1 MTKLTYTLAIING
14 TVCYECQPSTPHAFY
29 SGAAGSL
36 RSAPSSNS
44 PAKTPS
50 KHNKYPISIYPISQ
64 KGTFKMTQN
73 LTLVTQKPFG
83 SLTCN
88 VYQDENN
95 KNEFYMTRR
104 QIGEALGYVKADDA
118 IWQIHE
124 RNKDRLDSFSETSVL
139 GVAEGNRTVRREICV
154 YTLRGVMEICR
165 FSRQPNADK
174 FMDFVWDVME
184 SLYHGRS
191 VLATPDQTSAVAMQ
205 TIQALVDSTL
215 KTQAETTRCMVTMTS
230 TLAALAN
237 HFTGAVPA
245 QQPAPQPVTVT
256 PKDYAVHDDPA
267 PSSKNESTPVP
278 APQKS
283 SVPVTVTPKSASAPV
298 TWRDEVYQTMDK
310 IIRNAPELYPSRRDI
325 LNQIYA
331 KMKRDYGFVQ
341 EQERINY
348 RKAHACT
355 SYLSTIQIIGAS
367 TTYREIFDSILN
379 DIYNDAIIKHV
390 RKNDSNPN
398 SQLPLGVQRELGLIK
413 DEPCIIKSPTT
424 DLDSQPVP
432 APLPDEPKNYKP
444 IPSQSLL
451 DERAAAINA
460 AIAKA
465 AAIYHDTS
473 CNFSVTYRNVYKN
486 MNTDWDEVHTQFR
499 ARYHRGAQQLK
510 TLVMY
515 SGVLFDRFN
524 AAVNTYIN
532 AASKPEVESASKKE
546 A

>member
-1 MTKLTYTLAIING
+1 
-14 TVCYECQPSTPHAFY
+14 
-29 SGAAGSL
+29 
-36 RSAPSSNS
+36 
-44 PAKTPS
+44 
-50 KHNKYPISIYPISQ
+50 
-64 KGTFKMTQN
+64 
-73 LTLVTQKPFG
+73 
-83 SLTCN
+83 
-88 VYQDENN
+88 
-95 KNEFYMTRR
+95 MTRR

-118 IWQIHE
+118 IQQIHD
-124 RNKDRLDSFSETSVL
+124 RNKDRLDPLSTTLIL
-139 GVAEGNRTVRREICV
+139 GGVEGNRWVNRNTRV

-230 TLAALAN
+230 TLAVLAN
-237 HFTGAVPA
+237 HFAGAAQPA
-245 QQPAPQPVTVT
+245 AAIAPQPVTVT
-256 PKDYAVHDDPA
+256 PKDYAVHDEPA
-267 PSSKNESTPVP
+267 PSPKNESTPAP

-283 SVPVTVTPKSASAPV
+283 NVSVAVTSKPVSAPV

-310 IIRNAPELYPSRRDI
+310 IIRNAPELYSSRRDI
-325 LNQIYA
+325 LSQIYT

-348 RKAHACT
+348 RKSHPDA
-355 SYLSTIQIIGAS
+355 SYLSTIQIIESS

-379 DIYNDAIIKHV
+379 DLYNDAIIKHV

-413 DEPCIIKSPTT
+413 TEPCIIKSPATSV
-424 DLDSQPVP
+424 LDEQPVP
-432 APLPDEPKNYKP
+432 APLPDESAKQPHP
-444 IPSQSLL
+444 APSQSLL

-465 AAIYHDTS
+465 AAIYYDTS
-473 CNFSVTYRNVYKN
+473 CNFSVTYRNVYKI
-486 MNTDWDEVHTQFR
+486 MNTDWNEAHIQFR
-499 ARYHRGAQQLK
+499 NRYNRTAQQLK

>member
-1 MTKLTYTLAIING
+1 
-14 TVCYECQPSTPHAFY
+14 
-29 SGAAGSL
+29 
-36 RSAPSSNS
+36 
-44 PAKTPS
+44 
-50 KHNKYPISIYPISQ
+50 
-64 KGTFKMTQN
+64 MTQN

-88 VYQDENN
+88 FYKDDAIE
-95 KNEFYMTRR
+95 NEFYMTRR

-118 IWQIHE
+118 IQQIHD
-124 RNKDRLDSFSETSVL
+124 RNKDRLDPLSTTLTL
-139 GVAEGNRTVRREICV
+139 GGVEGNRWVNRNTRV

-191 VLATPDQTSAVAMQ
+191 VLATPDQTSVVAMQ

-230 TLAALAN
+230 TLAVLAN
-237 HFTGAVPA
+237 HFAGAAQPA
-245 QQPAPQPVTVT
+245 AAIAPQPVTVT
-256 PKDYAVHDDPA
+256 PKDYAVHDEPA
-267 PSSKNESTPVP
+267 PSPKNESTSAP

-283 SVPVTVTPKSASAPV
+283 NVSVAVTSKPVSAPV

-310 IIRNAPELYPSRRDI
+310 IIRNAPELYSSRRDI
-325 LNQIYA
+325 LNQIYT

-348 RKAHACT
+348 RKSHPDA
-355 SYLSTIQIIGAS
+355 SYLSTIQIIESS

-379 DIYNDAIIKHV
+379 DLYNDAIIKHV

-398 SQLPLGVQRELGLIK
+398 SQLPIGVQRELGLIK
-413 DEPCIIKSPTT
+413 TEPCIIKSPATSV
-424 DLDSQPVP
+424 LDEQPVP
-432 APLPDEPKNYKP
+432 APLPDESAKQPKP
-444 IPSQSLL
+444 APSQSLL

-465 AAIYHDTS
+465 AAIYYDTS
-473 CNFSVTYRNVYKN
+473 CNFSVTYRNVYKI
-486 MNTDWDEVHTQFR
+486 MNTDWNEAHIQFR
-499 ARYHRGAQQLK
+499 NRYNRTAQQLK

>member
-1 MTKLTYTLAIING
+1 
-14 TVCYECQPSTPHAFY
+14 
-29 SGAAGSL
+29 
-36 RSAPSSNS
+36 
-44 PAKTPS
+44 
-50 KHNKYPISIYPISQ
+50 
-64 KGTFKMTQN
+64 MTQN
-73 LTLVTQKPFG
+73 LTLVTQKNFG
-83 SLTCN
+83 TLPCN
-88 VYQDENN
+88 FYKGDE
-95 KNEFYMTRR
+95 NEFYMTRR
-104 QIGEALGYVKADDA
+104 QIGEALEYPNGDE
-118 IWQIHE
+118 QIKVIHS
-124 RNKDRLDSFSETSVL
+124 RHRDRFDSVSRRYQIDTPSGVQETY
-139 GVAEGNRTVRREICV
+139 V

-184 SLYHGRS
+184 SLYYGRS

-237 HFTGAVPA
+237 HFAGAAQPA
-245 QQPAPQPVTVT
+245 AAIAPQPVTVT
-256 PKDYAVHDDPA
+256 PKDYAVHDEPA
-267 PSSKNESTPVP
+267 PSPKNESTPAP

-283 SVPVTVTPKSASAPV
+283 KAFVAVTSKPVSAPV

-310 IIRNAPELYPSRRDI
+310 IIRNAPELYSSRRDI
-325 LNQIYA
+325 LNQIYT

-355 SYLSTIQIIGAS
+355 SYLSTIQIVESS

-379 DIYNDAIIKHV
+379 DLYNDAIIKHV

-413 DEPCIIKSPTT
+413 DEPCIIKSPAA

-451 DERAAAINA
+451 DERAAAINQ
-460 AIAKA
+460 AIAQA

-486 MNTDWDEVHTQFR
+486 MNTDWDEAHAQFR

-515 SGVLFDRFN
+515 SNVLFGRFN
-524 AAVNTYIN
+524 TAVNTYIN
-532 AASKPEVESASKKE
+532 AASKPEVESAPVKE

>member
-1 MTKLTYTLAIING
+1 
-14 TVCYECQPSTPHAFY
+14 
-29 SGAAGSL
+29 
-36 RSAPSSNS
+36 
-44 PAKTPS
+44 
-50 KHNKYPISIYPISQ
+50 
-64 KGTFKMTQN
+64 MTQN
-73 LTLVTQKPFG
+73 LTLVTQKNFG
-83 SLTCN
+83 TLPCN
-88 VYQDENN
+88 FYQDDTN

-118 IWQIHE
+118 IQQIHD
-124 RNKDRLDSFSETSVL
+124 RNKDRLDPLSTTLTL
-139 GVAEGNRTVRREICV
+139 GVVEGNRWVNRNTRV

-184 SLYHGRS
+184 SLYYGRS

-256 PKDYAVHDDPA
+256 PKDYTVHDAPA
-267 PSSKNESTPVP
+267 PSPKNESTPASV
-278 APQKS
+278 PQK
-283 SVPVTVTPKSASAPV
+283 PKSFVAVAPKPASAPV
-298 TWRDEVYQTMDK
+298 TWRDEVYQTMDN

-413 DEPCIIKSPTT
+413 DEPCIIKSPAA

-460 AIAKA
+460 AIVKA

-486 MNTDWDEVHTQFR
+486 MNTDWDEAHAQFR

-515 SGVLFDRFN
+515 SNVLFGRFTT
-524 AAVNTYIN
+524 AVNAYIN
-532 AASKPEVESASKKE
+532 AASKPDLESAPAKE

>member
-1 MTKLTYTLAIING
+1 MI
-14 TVCYECQPSTPHAFY
+14 
-29 SGAAGSL
+29 
-36 RSAPSSNS
+36 
-44 PAKTPS
+44 
-50 KHNKYPISIYPISQ
+50 
-64 KGTFKMTQN
+64 QN
-73 LTLVTQKPFG
+73 LTLITQKPFG

-88 VYQDENN
+88 VYQDDSN
-95 KNEFYMTRR
+95 KNEFYMTRE
-104 QIGEALGYVKADDA
+104 QVGAALNYENPRIA
-118 IWQIHE
+118 IQQIHN
-124 RNKDRLDSFSETSVL
+124 RNKDRLDPLS
-139 GVAEGNRTVRREICV
+139 TVCKMNTVDGKSRDVFI

-184 SLYHGRS
+184 SLYYGRS

-237 HFTGAVPA
+237 HFAGAVPA

-256 PKDYAVHDDPA
+256 PKDYAVHDEPA
-267 PSSKNESTPVP
+267 PSPKNESTPAP
-278 APQKS
+278 APQKLNV
-283 SVPVTVTPKSASAPV
+283 SVAVTSKPVSTPV

-310 IIRNAPELYPSRRDI
+310 IIRNAPELYSSRRDI
-325 LNQIYA
+325 LNQIYT

-348 RKAHACT
+348 RKSHPYT
-355 SYLSTIQIIGAS
+355 YISTIQIIESS

>member
-1 MTKLTYTLAIING
+1 
-14 TVCYECQPSTPHAFY
+14 
-29 SGAAGSL
+29 
-36 RSAPSSNS
+36 
-44 PAKTPS
+44 
-50 KHNKYPISIYPISQ
+50 
-64 KGTFKMTQN
+64 MTQN
-73 LTLVTQKPFG
+73 ITLVTQKPFG

-88 VYQDENN
+88 FYKDDAIE
-95 KNEFYMTRR
+95 NEFYMTRR

-118 IWQIHE
+118 IQQIHN
-124 RNKDRLDSFSETSVL
+124 RNKDRLDSLSTTLTL
-139 GVAEGNRTVRREICV
+139 GGVEGNRWVNRNTRV

-205 TIQALVDSTL
+205 TIQTLVDSTL

-245 QQPAPQPVTVT
+245 QQPAPQPVTVA
-256 PKDYAVHDDPA
+256 PKDYAVHDEPA
-267 PSSKNESTPVP
+267 PSPKSKSTPAP

-283 SVPVTVTPKSASAPV
+283 NVSVAVTSKPVPSPV

-310 IIRNAPELYPSRRDI
+310 IIRNAPELYSSRRDI
-325 LNQIYA
+325 LNQIYD
-331 KMKRDYGFVQ
+331 KMKRDYGFVH

-348 RKAHACT
+348 RKSHAYT
-355 SYLSTIQIIGAS
+355 YISTIQIIESS

-379 DIYNDAIIKHV
+379 DLYNDAIIKHV

-398 SQLPLGVQRELGLIK
+398 SQLPIGVQRELGLIK
-413 DEPCIIKSPTT
+413 TEPCIIKSPATPV
-424 DLDSQPVP
+424 LDEQPVP
-432 APLPDEPKNYKP
+432 APLPDESAKQPKP
-444 IPSQSLL
+444 APSQYIL
-451 DERAAAINA
+451 DERAASINA

-465 AAIYHDTS
+465 AAVYHDTS
-473 CNFSVTYRNVYKN
+473 YNFSVTYRNVYKN
-486 MNTDWDEVHTQFR
+486 MNTDWNEAHIQFR
-499 ARYHRGAQQLK
+499 NRYHRTAQQLK

-532 AASKPEVESASKKE
+532 AASKKE

>member
-1 MTKLTYTLAIING
+1 
-14 TVCYECQPSTPHAFY
+14 
-29 SGAAGSL
+29 
-36 RSAPSSNS
+36 
-44 PAKTPS
+44 
-50 KHNKYPISIYPISQ
+50 
-64 KGTFKMTQN
+64 MTQN

-88 VYQDENN
+88 FYKDDAIE
-95 KNEFYMTRR
+95 NEFYMTRR

-118 IWQIHE
+118 IQQIHD
-124 RNKDRLDSFSETSVL
+124 RNKDRLDPLSTTLTL
-139 GVAEGNRTVRREICV
+139 GGVEGNRWVNRNTRV

-237 HFTGAVPA
+237 HFAGAVPA

-256 PKDYAVHDDPA
+256 PKDYAVHDEPA
-267 PSSKNESTPVP
+267 PSPKNESTPVP

-283 SVPVTVTPKSASAPV
+283 NVSVAVTSKPVSAPV

-310 IIRNAPELYPSRRDI
+310 IIRNAPELYSSRRDI
-325 LNQIYA
+325 LNQIYT
-331 KMKRDYGFVQ
+331 KMKRDCGFVQ
-341 EQERINY
+341 EQEHINY
-348 RKAHACT
+348 RKSHPYT
-355 SYLSTIQIIGAS
+355 YISTIQIIESS

-379 DIYNDAIIKHV
+379 DLYNDAIIKRV

-413 DEPCIIKSPTT
+413 DEPCIIKSPATSV
-424 DLDSQPVP
+424 LDEQPVP
-432 APLPDEPKNYKP
+432 APLPDESAKQPKP
-444 IPSQSLL
+444 APSQSLL

-465 AAIYHDTS
+465 ATIYYDTS
-473 CNFSVTYRNVYKN
+473 CNFSVTYRNVYKI
-486 MNTDWDEVHTQFR
+486 MNTDWNEAYIQFR
-499 ARYHRGAQQLK
+499 NRYNRTAQQLK

>member
-1 MTKLTYTLAIING
+1 
-14 TVCYECQPSTPHAFY
+14 
-29 SGAAGSL
+29 
-36 RSAPSSNS
+36 
-44 PAKTPS
+44 
-50 KHNKYPISIYPISQ
+50 
-64 KGTFKMTQN
+64 MTQN

-88 VYQDENN
+88 FYKDDAIE
-95 KNEFYMTRR
+95 NEFYMTRR
-104 QIGEALGYVKADDA
+104 QIGEALSYVKADDA
-118 IWQIHE
+118 IQQIHD
-124 RNKDRLDSFSETSVL
+124 RNKDRLDPLSTTLTL
-139 GVAEGNRTVRREICV
+139 GGVEGNRWVNRNTRV

-191 VLATPDQTSAVAMQ
+191 VLTTPDQTSAVAMQ
-205 TIQALVDSTL
+205 TIQVLVDSTL

-237 HFTGAVPA
+237 HFAGAAPA
-245 QQPAPQPVTVT
+245 QQPTPQPVTVT
-256 PKDYAVHDDPA
+256 SKDYAVHDDPA

-348 RKAHACT
+348 RKAHPYT
-355 SYLSTIQIIGAS
+355 YISTIQIIESS

-379 DIYNDAIIKHV
+379 DLYNDAIIKHV

-413 DEPCIIKSPTT
+413 TEPCIIKSPATPV
-424 DLDSQPVP
+424 LDEQPVP
-432 APLPDEPKNYKP
+432 APLPDESAKQPQP
-444 IPSQSLL
+444 APSQSLL

-465 AAIYHDTS
+465 AAIYYDTS
-473 CNFSVTYRNVYKN
+473 CNFSVTYRNVYKI
-486 MNTDWDEVHTQFR
+486 MNTDWNEAHIQFR
-499 ARYHRGAQQLK
+499 NRYNRTAQQLK

>member
-1 MTKLTYTLAIING
+1 
-14 TVCYECQPSTPHAFY
+14 
-29 SGAAGSL
+29 
-36 RSAPSSNS
+36 
-44 PAKTPS
+44 
-50 KHNKYPISIYPISQ
+50 
-64 KGTFKMTQN
+64 MTQN

-88 VYQDENN
+88 FYKDDAIE
-95 KNEFYMTRR
+95 NEFYMTRR

-118 IWQIHE
+118 IQQIHD
-124 RNKDRLDSFSETSVL
+124 RNKDRLDPLSTTLTL
-139 GVAEGNRTVRREICV
+139 GGVEGNRWVNRNTRV

-237 HFTGAVPA
+237 HFAGAAQPA
-245 QQPAPQPVTVT
+245 AAIAPQPVTVT
-256 PKDYAVHDDPA
+256 PKDYAVHDEPV
-267 PSSKNESTPVP
+267 PSPKNESTPAP

-283 SVPVTVTPKSASAPV
+283 NVSVAVTSKPVSAPV

-310 IIRNAPELYPSRRDI
+310 IIRNAPELYSSRRDI
-325 LNQIYA
+325 LSQIYA

-348 RKAHACT
+348 RKSHPDA
-355 SYLSTIQIIGAS
+355 SYLSTIQIIESS
-367 TTYREIFDSILN
+367 TTYCEIFDSILN
-379 DIYNDAIIKHV
+379 DLYNDAIIKHV

-413 DEPCIIKSPTT
+413 TEPCIIKSPAT
-424 DLDSQPVP
+424 SV
-432 APLPDEPKNYKP
+432 
-444 IPSQSLL
+444 L

-465 AAIYHDTS
+465 AAIYYDTS
-473 CNFSVTYRNVYKN
+473 CNFSVTYRNVYKI
-486 MNTDWDEVHTQFR
+486 MNTDWNEAHIQFR
-499 ARYHRGAQQLK
+499 NRYNRTAQQLK

>member
-1 MTKLTYTLAIING
+1 
-14 TVCYECQPSTPHAFY
+14 
-29 SGAAGSL
+29 
-36 RSAPSSNS
+36 
-44 PAKTPS
+44 
-50 KHNKYPISIYPISQ
+50 
-64 KGTFKMTQN
+64 MTQN

-88 VYQDENN
+88 VYQDDSN
-95 KNEFYMTRR
+95 KNEFYMTRE
-104 QIGEALGYVKADDA
+104 QVGAALNYENPRIA
-118 IWQIHE
+118 IQQIHN
-124 RNKDRLDSFSETSVL
+124 RNKDRLDPLS
-139 GVAEGNRTVRREICV
+139 TVCKMNTVDGKSRDVFI

-230 TLAALAN
+230 TLAVLAN
-237 HFTGAVPA
+237 HFAGAVPA
-245 QQPAPQPVTVT
+245 PQPAPQPVTVA
-256 PKDYAVHDDPA
+256 PKDCAVHDEPA
-267 PSSKNESTPVP
+267 PSPKNKSTPAP

-283 SVPVTVTPKSASAPV
+283 NVSVAVASKPVSAPV

-310 IIRNAPELYPSRRDI
+310 IIRNAPELYSSRRDI
-325 LNQIYA
+325 LSQIYA

-348 RKAHACT
+348 RKSHPYT
-355 SYLSTIQIIGAS
+355 YVSTIQIIESS

-379 DIYNDAIIKHV
+379 DLYNDAIIKHV

-413 DEPCIIKSPTT
+413 NEPCIIKSPAA

-444 IPSQSLL
+444 IPSQFLL
-451 DERAAAINA
+451 DERAAAINQ
-460 AIAKA
+460 AIAQA
-465 AAIYHDTS
+465 AALYHDTS

-486 MNTDWDEVHTQFR
+486 MNTDWDEAHAQFR

>member
-1 MTKLTYTLAIING
+1 
-14 TVCYECQPSTPHAFY
+14 
-29 SGAAGSL
+29 
-36 RSAPSSNS
+36 
-44 PAKTPS
+44 
-50 KHNKYPISIYPISQ
+50 
-64 KGTFKMTQN
+64 MTQN

-88 VYQDENN
+88 VYQDDAN
-95 KNEFYMTRR
+95 KNEFYMTRE
-104 QIGEALGYVKADDA
+104 QIGTALNYEHPRIA
-118 IWQIHE
+118 IQQIHD
-124 RNKDRLDSFSETSVL
+124 RNRDRLDPLS
-139 GVAEGNRTVRREICV
+139 GVCKMNTPGGSQDVFI

-165 FSRQPNADK
+165 FSRQPNADQ

-184 SLYHGRS
+184 SLYYGRS

-237 HFTGAVPA
+237 HFTGAAQPA
-245 QQPAPQPVTVT
+245 AAIAPQPVTVT
-256 PKDYAVHDDPA
+256 PKDYTVHDAPA
-267 PSSKNESTPVP
+267 PSLKNESTPAP
-278 APQKS
+278 APQKP
-283 SVPVTVTPKSASAPV
+283 SVPVAVTSKSASAPV

-390 RKNDSNPN
+390 RKNESNPN

-413 DEPCIIKSPTT
+413 NEPCIIKSPAT

-473 CNFSVTYRNVYKN
+473 YNFSVTYRNVYKN
-486 MNTDWDEVHTQFR
+486 MNTDWDEAHTQFR

-524 AAVNTYIN
+524 TAVTAYIN
-532 AASKPEVESASKKE
+532 AASKPDLESAPVKE

>member
-1 MTKLTYTLAIING
+1 
-14 TVCYECQPSTPHAFY
+14 
-29 SGAAGSL
+29 
-36 RSAPSSNS
+36 
-44 PAKTPS
+44 
-50 KHNKYPISIYPISQ
+50 
-64 KGTFKMTQN
+64 MTQN

-88 VYQDENN
+88 FYKDDAIE
-95 KNEFYMTRR
+95 NEFYMTRR

-118 IWQIHE
+118 IQQIHD
-124 RNKDRLDSFSETSVL
+124 RYKDRLDPLSTTLTL
-139 GVAEGNRTVRREICV
+139 GGVEGNRWVNRNTRV
-154 YTLRGVMEICR
+154 YTLRGVIEICR

-245 QQPAPQPVTVT
+245 QQPAPQPVTVA
-256 PKDYAVHDDPA
+256 PKDYAVHDEPA
-267 PSSKNESTPVP
+267 PSPKSKSTPAP

-283 SVPVTVTPKSASAPV
+283 NVSVAVTSKPVSTPV

-310 IIRNAPELYPSRRDI
+310 IIRNAPELYSSRRDI
-325 LNQIYA
+325 LNQIYD
-331 KMKRDYGFVQ
+331 KMKRDYGFVH

-348 RKAHACT
+348 RKSHAYT
-355 SYLSTIQIIGAS
+355 YISTIQIIESS

-379 DIYNDAIIKHV
+379 DLYNDAIIKHV

-398 SQLPLGVQRELGLIK
+398 SQLPIGVQRELGLIK
-413 DEPCIIKSPTT
+413 TEPCIIKSPATPV
-424 DLDSQPVP
+424 LDEQPVP
-432 APLPDEPKNYKP
+432 APLPDESAKQPKP
-444 IPSQSLL
+444 APSQSIL
-451 DERAAAINA
+451 DERAASINS

-465 AAIYHDTS
+465 AAVYHDTS
-473 CNFSVTYRNVYKN
+473 YNFSVTYRNVYKN
-486 MNTDWDEVHTQFR
+486 MNTDWNEAHIQFR
-499 ARYHRGAQQLK
+499 NRYHRTAQQLK

-532 AASKPEVESASKKE
+532 AASKKE

>member
-1 MTKLTYTLAIING
+1 
-14 TVCYECQPSTPHAFY
+14 
-29 SGAAGSL
+29 
-36 RSAPSSNS
+36 
-44 PAKTPS
+44 
-50 KHNKYPISIYPISQ
+50 
-64 KGTFKMTQN
+64 MTQN

-88 VYQDENN
+88 FYKDDAIE
-95 KNEFYMTRR
+95 NEFYMTRR

-118 IWQIHE
+118 IQQIHD
-124 RNKDRLDSFSETSVL
+124 RNKDRLDPLSTTLTL
-139 GVAEGNRTVRREICV
+139 GGVEGNRWVNRNTRV

-237 HFTGAVPA
+237 HFAGVV
-245 QQPAPQPVTVT
+245 PAPQPVTVT
-256 PKDYAVHDDPA
+256 PKDYAVHDEPV
-267 PSSKNESTPVP
+267 PSPKNESTSAP

-283 SVPVTVTPKSASAPV
+283 NVSVAVTSKPVSAPV

-310 IIRNAPELYPSRRDI
+310 IIRNAPELYSSRRDI
-325 LNQIYA
+325 LNQIYT

-348 RKAHACT
+348 RKSHPYT
-355 SYLSTIQIIGAS
+355 YISTIQIIESS

-379 DIYNDAIIKHV
+379 DLYNDAIIKHV

-398 SQLPLGVQRELGLIK
+398 SQLPIGVQRELGLIK
-413 DEPCIIKSPTT
+413 NEPCIIKSPVASV
-424 DLDSQPVP
+424 LDEQPVP
-432 APLPDEPKNYKP
+432 APLPDESAKQPKP
-444 IPSQSLL
+444 APSQSLL

-465 AAIYHDTS
+465 AAIYYDTS
-473 CNFSVTYRNVYKN
+473 CNFSVTYRNVYKI
-486 MNTDWDEVHTQFR
+486 MNTDWNEAHIQFR
-499 ARYHRGAQQLK
+499 NRYNRTAQQLK
-510 TLVMY
+510 TLVVY

-532 AASKPEVESASKKE
+532 AASKPEVESAPVKE

>member
-1 MTKLTYTLAIING
+1 
-14 TVCYECQPSTPHAFY
+14 
-29 SGAAGSL
+29 
-36 RSAPSSNS
+36 
-44 PAKTPS
+44 
-50 KHNKYPISIYPISQ
+50 
-64 KGTFKMTQN
+64 MTQN
-73 LTLVTQKPFG
+73 ITLVTQKPFG

-88 VYQDENN
+88 FYKDDAIE
-95 KNEFYMTRR
+95 NEFYMTRR

-118 IWQIHE
+118 IQQIHN
-124 RNKDRLDSFSETSVL
+124 RNKDRLDPLSTTLTL
-139 GVAEGNRTVRREICV
+139 GGVEGNRWVNRNTRV

-191 VLATPDQTSAVAMQ
+191 VLATPDQTSSVAMQ
-205 TIQALVDSTL
+205 TIQTLDDSTL

-237 HFTGAVPA
+237 HFTGAVPT
-245 QQPAPQPVTVT
+245 QQPAPQPVTVA
-256 PKDYAVHDDPA
+256 PKDYAVHDEPA
-267 PSSKNESTPVP
+267 PSPKSKSTPAP

-283 SVPVTVTPKSASAPV
+283 NVSVAVASKPVPAPV

-310 IIRNAPELYPSRRDI
+310 IIRNAPELYSSRRDI
-325 LNQIYA
+325 LNQIYT
-331 KMKRDYGFVQ
+331 KMKRDYGFVH
-341 EQERINY
+341 EQERIDY
-348 RKAHACT
+348 RKSHPSAPN
-355 SYLSTIQIIGAS
+355 LSTIQIVESS
-367 TTYREIFDSILN
+367 TTYRESFDSILN
-379 DIYNDAIIKHV
+379 DLYNDAIIKHV

-398 SQLPLGVQRELGLIK
+398 SQLPIGVQRELGLIK
-413 DEPCIIKSPTT
+413 TESCIIKSPASSV
-424 DLDSQPVP
+424 LDEQPVP
-432 APLPDEPKNYKP
+432 APLPDESAKQPKP
-444 IPSQSLL
+444 TPSQSLL
-451 DERAAAINA
+451 DERAVAINA

-465 AAIYHDTS
+465 AAVYHDTS
-473 CNFSVTYRNVYKN
+473 YNFSVTYRNVYKT
-486 MNTDWDEVHTQFR
+486 MNTDWNEAHIQFR
-499 ARYHRGAQQLK
+499 NRYHRTAQQLK

>member
-1 MTKLTYTLAIING
+1 
-14 TVCYECQPSTPHAFY
+14 
-29 SGAAGSL
+29 
-36 RSAPSSNS
+36 
-44 PAKTPS
+44 
-50 KHNKYPISIYPISQ
+50 
-64 KGTFKMTQN
+64 MTQN

-184 SLYHGRS
+184 SLYYGRS

-215 KTQAETTRCMVTMTS
+215 KTQAETTRCMVTMTT

-267 PSSKNESTPVP
+267 PSSKNESTLVP

-310 IIRNAPELYPSRRDI
+310 IIRNAPELYSSRRDI
-325 LNQIYA
+325 LNQIYT

-348 RKAHACT
+348 RKSHVYT
-355 SYLSTIQIIGAS
+355 SYLSTIQIIESS

-379 DIYNDAIIKHV
+379 DLYNDAIIKHV

-413 DEPCIIKSPTT
+413 DEPCIIKSPATSV
-424 DLDSQPVP
+424 LDEQPVP
-432 APLPDEPKNYKP
+432 APLPDESAKQPKP
-444 IPSQSLL
+444 APSQSLL

-465 AAIYHDTS
+465 AAIYYDTS

-486 MNTDWDEVHTQFR
+486 MNTDWNEAHIQFR
-499 ARYHRGAQQLK
+499 NRYNRTAQQLK

-532 AASKPEVESASKKE
+532 AASKPEVESAPVKE

>member
-1 MTKLTYTLAIING
+1 
-14 TVCYECQPSTPHAFY
+14 
-29 SGAAGSL
+29 
-36 RSAPSSNS
+36 
-44 PAKTPS
+44 
-50 KHNKYPISIYPISQ
+50 
-64 KGTFKMTQN
+64 MTQN

-88 VYQDENN
+88 FYKDDAIE
-95 KNEFYMTRR
+95 NEFYMTRR

-118 IWQIHE
+118 IQQIHD
-124 RNKDRLDSFSETSVL
+124 RNKDRLDPLSTTLTL
-139 GVAEGNRTVRREICV
+139 GGVEGNRWVNRNTRV

-191 VLATPDQTSAVAMQ
+191 VLSTPDQTSAVAMQ

-237 HFTGAVPA
+237 HFSGAVPA
-245 QQPAPQPVTVT
+245 QQPAPQKSNVSV
-256 PKDYAVHDDPA
+256 AVA
-267 PSSKNESTPVP
+267 SKSVST
-278 APQKS
+278 
-283 SVPVTVTPKSASAPV
+283 PV

-310 IIRNAPELYPSRRDI
+310 IIRNAPELYSSRRDI
-325 LNQIYA
+325 LSQIYT

-348 RKAHACT
+348 RKSHPDV
-355 SYLSTIQIIGAS
+355 SYLSTIQIIESS

-379 DIYNDAIIKHV
+379 DLYNDAIIKHV

-398 SQLPLGVQRELGLIK
+398 SQLPIGVQRELGLIK
-413 DEPCIIKSPTT
+413 TEPCIIKSPATSV
-424 DLDSQPVP
+424 LDEQPVP
-432 APLPDEPKNYKP
+432 APLPDESAKQPKP
-444 IPSQSLL
+444 APSQSLL

-465 AAIYHDTS
+465 AAIYYDTS
-473 CNFSVTYRNVYKN
+473 CNFSVTYRNVYKI
-486 MNTDWDEVHTQFR
+486 MNTDWNEAHIQFR
-499 ARYHRGAQQLK
+499 NRYNRTAQQLK

-532 AASKPEVESASKKE
+532 AASKPEVESAPVKE

>member
-1 MTKLTYTLAIING
+1 
-14 TVCYECQPSTPHAFY
+14 
-29 SGAAGSL
+29 
-36 RSAPSSNS
+36 
-44 PAKTPS
+44 
-50 KHNKYPISIYPISQ
+50 
-64 KGTFKMTQN
+64 MTQN

-88 VYQDENN
+88 FYKDDAIE
-95 KNEFYMTRR
+95 NEFYMTRR
-104 QIGEALGYVKADDA
+104 QIGEALGYVKADDT
-118 IWQIHE
+118 IQQIHN
-124 RNKDRLDSFSETSVL
+124 RNKDRLDPLSTTLTL
-139 GVAEGNRTVRREICV
+139 GGVEGNRWVNRNTRV

-237 HFTGAVPA
+237 HFAGAIPA
-245 QQPAPQPVTVT
+245 QQPAPQPVTVA
-256 PKDYAVHDDPA
+256 PKDYAVHDEPA
-267 PSSKNESTPVP
+267 PSPKSKSTPAP

-283 SVPVTVTPKSASAPV
+283 NVSVAVTSKPVPAPV

-310 IIRNAPELYPSRRDI
+310 IIRNAPELYSSRRDI
-325 LNQIYA
+325 LNQIYT
-331 KMKRDYGFVQ
+331 KMKRDYGFVH
-341 EQERINY
+341 EQERIDY
-348 RKAHACT
+348 RKSHPSAPN
-355 SYLSTIQIIGAS
+355 LSTIQIVESS

-379 DIYNDAIIKHV
+379 DLYNDAIIKHV

-398 SQLPLGVQRELGLIK
+398 SQLPIGVQRELGLIK
-413 DEPCIIKSPTT
+413 NEPCIIKSPASSV
-424 DLDSQPVP
+424 LDEQPVT
-432 APLPDEPKNYKP
+432 APLPDESAKQPKP
-444 IPSQSLL
+444 APSQSLL
-451 DERAAAINA
+451 DERAVAINA

-465 AAIYHDTS
+465 AAVYHDTS
-473 CNFSVTYRNVYKN
+473 YNFSVTYRNVYKT
-486 MNTDWDEVHTQFR
+486 MNTDWNEAHIQFR
-499 ARYHRGAQQLK
+499 NRYHRTAQQLK

-515 SGVLFDRFN
+515 SSVLFDRFN

>member
-1 MTKLTYTLAIING
+1 
-14 TVCYECQPSTPHAFY
+14 
-29 SGAAGSL
+29 
-36 RSAPSSNS
+36 
-44 PAKTPS
+44 
-50 KHNKYPISIYPISQ
+50 
-64 KGTFKMTQN
+64 MTQN
-73 LTLVTQKPFG
+73 ITLVTQKPFG

-88 VYQDENN
+88 FYKDDAIE
-95 KNEFYMTRR
+95 NEFYMTRR

-118 IWQIHE
+118 IQQIHD
-124 RNKDRLDSFSETSVL
+124 RNKDRLDPLSTTLTL
-139 GVAEGNRTVRREICV
+139 GGVEGNRWVNRNTRV

-230 TLAALAN
+230 TIAALAN
-237 HFTGAVPA
+237 HFAGAVPV
-245 QQPAPQPVTVT
+245 QQPAPQPVTVA
-256 PKDYAVHDDPA
+256 PKDYAVHDEPA
-267 PSSKNESTPVP
+267 PSPKSKSTPAP

-283 SVPVTVTPKSASAPV
+283 NVSVAVTSKPVPTPV

-310 IIRNAPELYPSRRDI
+310 IIRNAPELYSSRRDI
-325 LNQIYA
+325 LNQIYD
-331 KMKRDYGFVQ
+331 KMKRDYGFVH

-348 RKAHACT
+348 RKSHAYT
-355 SYLSTIQIIGAS
+355 YISTIQILESS

-379 DIYNDAIIKHV
+379 DLYNDAIIKHV

-398 SQLPLGVQRELGLIK
+398 SQLPIGVQRELGLIK
-413 DEPCIIKSPTT
+413 TEPCIIKSTATPV
-424 DLDSQPVP
+424 LDEQPVP
-432 APLPDEPKNYKP
+432 APLPDESAKQPKP
-444 IPSQSLL
+444 APSQSIL
-451 DERAAAINA
+451 DERAAAINS

-465 AAIYHDTS
+465 AAVYHDTS
-473 CNFSVTYRNVYKN
+473 YNFSVTYRNVYKN
-486 MNTDWDEVHTQFR
+486 MNTDWNEAHIQFR
-499 ARYHRGAQQLK
+499 NRYHRTAQQLK

-532 AASKPEVESASKKE
+532 AASKKE

>member
-1 MTKLTYTLAIING
+1 
-14 TVCYECQPSTPHAFY
+14 
-29 SGAAGSL
+29 
-36 RSAPSSNS
+36 
-44 PAKTPS
+44 
-50 KHNKYPISIYPISQ
+50 
-64 KGTFKMTQN
+64 MTQN

-88 VYQDENN
+88 FYKDDAIE
-95 KNEFYMTRR
+95 NEFYMTRR

-118 IWQIHE
+118 IQQIHD
-124 RNKDRLDSFSETSVL
+124 RNKDRLDPLSTTLTL
-139 GVAEGNRTVRREICV
+139 GGVEGNRWVNRNTRV

-165 FSRQPNADK
+165 FSRQHNADK

-215 KTQAETTRCMVTMTS
+215 KTQAETTRCMVTLTS

-237 HFTGAVPA
+237 HFAGAVPV
-245 QQPAPQPVTVT
+245 QQPAPQPVTVA
-256 PKDYAVHDDPA
+256 PKDYAVHDEPA
-267 PSSKNESTPVP
+267 PSPKSKSAPAP

-283 SVPVTVTPKSASAPV
+283 NVSVAVTSKPVPAPV

-310 IIRNAPELYPSRRDI
+310 IIRNAPELYSSRRDI
-325 LNQIYA
+325 LNQIYD
-331 KMKRDYGFVQ
+331 KMKRDYGFVH

-348 RKAHACT
+348 RKSHAYT
-355 SYLSTIQIIGAS
+355 YISTIQIIESS

-379 DIYNDAIIKHV
+379 DLYNDAIIKHV

-398 SQLPLGVQRELGLIK
+398 SQLPIGVQRELGLIK
-413 DEPCIIKSPTT
+413 TEPCIIKSPATPV
-424 DLDSQPVP
+424 LDEQPVP
-432 APLPDEPKNYKP
+432 APLPDESAKQPKP
-444 IPSQSLL
+444 APSQSIL
-451 DERAAAINA
+451 DERAAAINS

-465 AAIYHDTS
+465 AAVYHDTS
-473 CNFSVTYRNVYKN
+473 YNFSVTYRNVYKN
-486 MNTDWDEVHTQFR
+486 MNTDWNEAHIQFR
-499 ARYHRGAQQLK
+499 NRYHRTAQQLK

>member
-1 MTKLTYTLAIING
+1 
-14 TVCYECQPSTPHAFY
+14 
-29 SGAAGSL
+29 
-36 RSAPSSNS
+36 
-44 PAKTPS
+44 
-50 KHNKYPISIYPISQ
+50 
-64 KGTFKMTQN
+64 MTQN

-88 VYQDENN
+88 FYKDDAIE
-95 KNEFYMTRR
+95 NEFYMTRR

-118 IWQIHE
+118 IQQIHN
-124 RNKDRLDSFSETSVL
+124 RNKDRLDPLSTTLTL
-139 GVAEGNRTVRREICV
+139 GGVEGNRWVNRNTRV

-205 TIQALVDSTL
+205 TIQTLVDSTL

-237 HFTGAVPA
+237 HFTGAVPT
-245 QQPAPQPVTVT
+245 QQPAPQPVTVA
-256 PKDYAVHDDPA
+256 PKDYAVHDEPA
-267 PSSKNESTPVP
+267 PSPKSKSTPAP

-283 SVPVTVTPKSASAPV
+283 NVSVAVTSKPVPAPV

-310 IIRNAPELYPSRRDI
+310 IIRNAPELYSSRRDI
-325 LNQIYA
+325 LNQIYD
-331 KMKRDYGFVQ
+331 KMKRDYGFVH

-348 RKAHACT
+348 RKSHAYT
-355 SYLSTIQIIGAS
+355 YISTIQIIESS

-379 DIYNDAIIKHV
+379 DLYNDAIIKHV
-390 RKNDSNPN
+390 RKNDSNTN
-398 SQLPLGVQRELGLIK
+398 SQLPIGVQRELGLIK
-413 DEPCIIKSPTT
+413 NEPCIIKSPATSV
-424 DLDSQPVP
+424 LDEQPVP
-432 APLPDEPKNYKP
+432 APLPDKSAKQPKP
-444 IPSQSLL
+444 APSQSLL

-465 AAIYHDTS
+465 AAVYHDTS
-473 CNFSVTYRNVYKN
+473 YNFSVTYRNVYKI
-486 MNTDWDEVHTQFR
+486 MNTDWNEAHIQFR
-499 ARYHRGAQQLK
+499 NRYNRTAQQLK

>member
-1 MTKLTYTLAIING
+1 
-14 TVCYECQPSTPHAFY
+14 
-29 SGAAGSL
+29 
-36 RSAPSSNS
+36 
-44 PAKTPS
+44 
-50 KHNKYPISIYPISQ
+50 
-64 KGTFKMTQN
+64 MTQN

-88 VYQDENN
+88 FYKDDAIE
-95 KNEFYMTRR
+95 NEFYMTRR

-118 IWQIHE
+118 VQQIHN
-124 RNKDRLDSFSETSVL
+124 RNKDRLDPLSTTLTL
-139 GVAEGNRTVRREICV
+139 GGVEGNRWVNRNTRV

-237 HFTGAVPA
+237 HFAGAVPV
-245 QQPAPQPVTVT
+245 QQPAPQPVTVA
-256 PKDYAVHDDPA
+256 PKDYAVHDEPA
-267 PSSKNESTPVP
+267 PSPKSKSTPAP

-283 SVPVTVTPKSASAPV
+283 NVSVAVTSKPVPAPV

-310 IIRNAPELYPSRRDI
+310 IIRNAPELYSSRRDI
-325 LNQIYA
+325 LNQIYD
-331 KMKRDYGFVQ
+331 KMKRDYGFVH

-348 RKAHACT
+348 RKSHAYT
-355 SYLSTIQIIGAS
+355 YISTIQIIESS

-379 DIYNDAIIKHV
+379 DLYNDAIIKHV

-398 SQLPLGVQRELGLIK
+398 SQLPIGVQRELGLIK
-413 DEPCIIKSPTT
+413 TEPCIIKSPASSV
-424 DLDSQPVP
+424 LDEQPVP
-432 APLPDEPKNYKP
+432 APLPDESAKQPKP
-444 IPSQSLL
+444 APSQSIL

-465 AAIYHDTS
+465 AAVYHDTS
-473 CNFSVTYRNVYKN
+473 YNFSVTYRNVYKN
-486 MNTDWDEVHTQFR
+486 MNTDWNEAHIQFR
-499 ARYHRGAQQLK
+499 NRYHRTAQQLK

>member
-1 MTKLTYTLAIING
+1 M
-14 TVCYECQPSTPHAFY
+14 PFP
-29 SGAAGSL
+29 L
-36 RSAPSSNS
+36 RSLPRSPSPS
-44 PAKTPS
+44 P
-50 KHNKYPISIYPISQ
+50 
-64 KGTFKMTQN
+64 
-73 LTLVTQKPFG
+73 
-83 SLTCN
+83 
-88 VYQDENN
+88 
-95 KNEFYMTRR
+95 
-104 QIGEALGYVKADDA
+104 
-118 IWQIHE
+118 
-124 RNKDRLDSFSETSVL
+124 
-139 GVAEGNRTVRREICV
+139 
-154 YTLRGVMEICR
+154 
-165 FSRQPNADK
+165 
-174 FMDFVWDVME
+174 
-184 SLYHGRS
+184 
-191 VLATPDQTSAVAMQ
+191 
-205 TIQALVDSTL
+205 
-215 KTQAETTRCMVTMTS
+215 
-230 TLAALAN
+230 
-237 HFTGAVPA
+237 
-245 QQPAPQPVTVT
+245 
-256 PKDYAVHDDPA
+256 PKDYTVHDEPA
-267 PSSKNESTPVP
+267 PSPKNESTPAS

-283 SVPVTVTPKSASAPV
+283 KAFVAVTPKSASAPV
-298 TWRDEVYQTMDK
+298 TWRDEVYQTMDN

-473 CNFSVTYRNVYKN
+473 CHFSVTYRNVYKN

-524 AAVNTYIN
+524 TAVTAYIN
-532 AASKPEVESASKKE
+532 AASKPDLESAPAKE

>member
-1 MTKLTYTLAIING
+1 
-14 TVCYECQPSTPHAFY
+14 
-29 SGAAGSL
+29 
-36 RSAPSSNS
+36 
-44 PAKTPS
+44 
-50 KHNKYPISIYPISQ
+50 
-64 KGTFKMTQN
+64 MTQN
-73 LTLVTQKPFG
+73 LTLVTQKNFG
-83 SLTCN
+83 TLPCN
-88 VYQDENN
+88 FYQGNEN
-95 KNEFYMTRR
+95 EYYMTRE
-104 QIGEALGYVKADDA
+104 QIGTALNYENPNDA
-118 IWQIHE
+118 IRLIHH
-124 RNKDRLDSFSETSVL
+124 RNADRLDSLSTSFNL
-139 GVAEGNRTVRREICV
+139 NGVEGGRVVEREIIV

-165 FSRQPNADK
+165 FSRQPNADQ

-184 SLYHGRS
+184 SLYYGRS

-256 PKDYAVHDDPA
+256 PKDYTVHDEPA
-267 PSSKNESTPVP
+267 PSPKNESTPAP

-283 SVPVTVTPKSASAPV
+283 KAFVAVTLKSASAPV

-413 DEPCIIKSPTT
+413 NEPCIIKSPAA

-486 MNTDWDEVHTQFR
+486 MNTDWDEAHAQFR

-524 AAVNTYIN
+524 TAVTAYIN
-532 AASKPEVESASKKE
+532 AASKPDLESAPAKE

>member
-1 MTKLTYTLAIING
+1 
-14 TVCYECQPSTPHAFY
+14 
-29 SGAAGSL
+29 
-36 RSAPSSNS
+36 
-44 PAKTPS
+44 
-50 KHNKYPISIYPISQ
+50 
-64 KGTFKMTQN
+64 MTQN

-88 VYQDENN
+88 FYKDDAIE
-95 KNEFYMTRR
+95 NEFYMTRR

-118 IWQIHE
+118 IQQIHD
-124 RNKDRLDSFSETSVL
+124 RNKDRLDPLSTTLTL
-139 GVAEGNRTVRREICV
+139 GGVEGNRWVNRNTRV

-237 HFTGAVPA
+237 HFAGAAQPA
-245 QQPAPQPVTVT
+245 AAIAPQPVTVT
-256 PKDYAVHDDPA
+256 PKDYAVHDEPV
-267 PSSKNESTPVP
+267 PSPKNESTPAP

-283 SVPVTVTPKSASAPV
+283 NVSVAVTSKPVSAPV

-310 IIRNAPELYPSRRDI
+310 IIRNAPELYSSRRDI
-325 LNQIYA
+325 LSQIYA

-348 RKAHACT
+348 RKSHPDA
-355 SYLSTIQIIGAS
+355 SYLSTIQIIESS
-367 TTYREIFDSILN
+367 TTYCEIFDSILN
-379 DIYNDAIIKHV
+379 DLYNDAIIKHV

-413 DEPCIIKSPTT
+413 TEPCIIKSPATSV
-424 DLDSQPVP
+424 LDEQPVP
-432 APLPDEPKNYKP
+432 APLPDESAKQPHP
-444 IPSQSLL
+444 APSQSLL

-465 AAIYHDTS
+465 AAIYYDTS
-473 CNFSVTYRNVYKN
+473 CNFSVTYRNVYKI
-486 MNTDWDEVHTQFR
+486 MNTDWNEAHIQFR
-499 ARYHRGAQQLK
+499 NRYNRTAQQLK

>member
-1 MTKLTYTLAIING
+1 
-14 TVCYECQPSTPHAFY
+14 
-29 SGAAGSL
+29 
-36 RSAPSSNS
+36 
-44 PAKTPS
+44 
-50 KHNKYPISIYPISQ
+50 
-64 KGTFKMTQN
+64 MTQN

-88 VYQDENN
+88 FYKDDAIE
-95 KNEFYMTRR
+95 NEFYMTRR

-118 IWQIHE
+118 IQQIHD
-124 RNKDRLDSFSETSVL
+124 RNKDRLDPLSTTLTL
-139 GVAEGNRTVRREICV
+139 GGVEGNRWVNRNTRV

-230 TLAALAN
+230 TLAVLAN
-237 HFTGAVPA
+237 HFAGAAQPA
-245 QQPAPQPVTVT
+245 AAIAPQPVTVT
-256 PKDYAVHDDPA
+256 PKDYAVHDEPA
-267 PSSKNESTPVP
+267 PSPKNESTPAP

-283 SVPVTVTPKSASAPV
+283 NVSVAVTSKPVSAPV

-310 IIRNAPELYPSRRDI
+310 IIRNAPELYSSRRDI
-325 LNQIYA
+325 LSQIYT

-348 RKAHACT
+348 RKSHPDA
-355 SYLSTIQIIGAS
+355 SYLSTIQIIESS

-379 DIYNDAIIKHV
+379 DLYNDAIIKHV

-413 DEPCIIKSPTT
+413 TEPCIIKSPATSV
-424 DLDSQPVP
+424 LDEQPVP
-432 APLPDEPKNYKP
+432 APQPDESAKQPHP
-444 IPSQSLL
+444 APSQSLL

-465 AAIYHDTS
+465 AAIYYDTS
-473 CNFSVTYRNVYKN
+473 CNFSVTYRNVYKI
-486 MNTDWDEVHTQFR
+486 MNTDWNEAHIQFR
-499 ARYHRGAQQLK
+499 NRYNRTAQQLK

>member
-1 MTKLTYTLAIING
+1 
-14 TVCYECQPSTPHAFY
+14 
-29 SGAAGSL
+29 
-36 RSAPSSNS
+36 
-44 PAKTPS
+44 
-50 KHNKYPISIYPISQ
+50 
-64 KGTFKMTQN
+64 MTQN

-83 SLTCN
+83 SITCN
-88 VYQDENN
+88 FYKDDAIE
-95 KNEFYMTRR
+95 NEFYMTRR

-118 IWQIHE
+118 IQQIHD
-124 RNKDRLDSFSETSVL
+124 RNKDRLDPLSTTLTL
-139 GVAEGNRTVRREICV
+139 GGVEGNRWVNRNTRV

-237 HFTGAVPA
+237 HFAGAVPA
-245 QQPAPQPVTVT
+245 QQPAPQPVT
-256 PKDYAVHDDPA
+256 
-267 PSSKNESTPVP
+267 
-278 APQKS
+278 
-283 SVPVTVTPKSASAPV
+283 V

-310 IIRNAPELYPSRRDI
+310 IIRNAPELYSSRRDI
-325 LNQIYA
+325 LNQIYT

-348 RKAHACT
+348 RKSHPDA
-355 SYLSTIQIIGAS
+355 SYLSTIQIIESS

-379 DIYNDAIIKHV
+379 DLYNDAIIKHV

-413 DEPCIIKSPTT
+413 TEPCIIKSPATSV
-424 DLDSQPVP
+424 LDEQPVP
-432 APLPDEPKNYKP
+432 APLPDESAKQPKP
-444 IPSQSLL
+444 APSQSLL

-465 AAIYHDTS
+465 AAIYYDTS
-473 CNFSVTYRNVYKN
+473 CNFSVTYRNVYKI
-486 MNTDWDEVHTQFR
+486 MNTDWNEAHIQFR
-499 ARYHRGAQQLK
+499 NRYNRTAQQLK

>member
-1 MTKLTYTLAIING
+1 
-14 TVCYECQPSTPHAFY
+14 
-29 SGAAGSL
+29 
-36 RSAPSSNS
+36 
-44 PAKTPS
+44 
-50 KHNKYPISIYPISQ
+50 
-64 KGTFKMTQN
+64 MTQN

-88 VYQDENN
+88 FYKDDAIE
-95 KNEFYMTRR
+95 NEFYMTRR

-118 IWQIHE
+118 VQQIHN
-124 RNKDRLDSFSETSVL
+124 RNKDRLDPLSTTLTL
-139 GVAEGNRTVRREICV
+139 GGVEGNRWVNRNTRV

-245 QQPAPQPVTVT
+245 QQPAPQPVTVA
-256 PKDYAVHDDPA
+256 PKDYAVHDEPA
-267 PSSKNESTPVP
+267 PSPKSKSTPAP

-283 SVPVTVTPKSASAPV
+283 NVSVAVTSKPVPTPV

-310 IIRNAPELYPSRRDI
+310 IIRNAPELYSSRRDI
-325 LNQIYA
+325 LNQIYD
-331 KMKRDYGFVQ
+331 KMKRDYGFVH

-348 RKAHACT
+348 RKSHAYT
-355 SYLSTIQIIGAS
+355 YISTIQIIESS

-379 DIYNDAIIKHV
+379 DLYNDAIIKHV

-398 SQLPLGVQRELGLIK
+398 SQLPIGVQRELGLIK
-413 DEPCIIKSPTT
+413 TEPCIIKSPATPV
-424 DLDSQPVP
+424 LDEQPVP
-432 APLPDEPKNYKP
+432 APLPDESAKQPKP
-444 IPSQSLL
+444 APSQSIL
-451 DERAAAINA
+451 DERAASINA

-465 AAIYHDTS
+465 AAVYHDTS
-473 CNFSVTYRNVYKN
+473 YNFSVTYRNVYKN
-486 MNTDWDEVHTQFR
+486 MNTDWNEAHIQFR
-499 ARYHRGAQQLK
+499 NRYHRTAHQLK

>member
-1 MTKLTYTLAIING
+1 
-14 TVCYECQPSTPHAFY
+14 
-29 SGAAGSL
+29 
-36 RSAPSSNS
+36 
-44 PAKTPS
+44 
-50 KHNKYPISIYPISQ
+50 
-64 KGTFKMTQN
+64 MTQN

-88 VYQDENN
+88 FYKDDAIE
-95 KNEFYMTRR
+95 NEFYMTRR

-118 IWQIHE
+118 IQQIHD
-124 RNKDRLDSFSETSVL
+124 RNKDRLDPLSTTLTL
-139 GVAEGNRTVRREICV
+139 GGVEGNRWVNRNTRV

-205 TIQALVDSTL
+205 TIQVLVDSTL

-237 HFTGAVPA
+237 HFAGAAQPA
-245 QQPAPQPVTVT
+245 AAIAPQPVTVT
-256 PKDYAVHDDPA
+256 PKDYAVHDEPA
-267 PSSKNESTPVP
+267 PSPKKNESTPAP

-283 SVPVTVTPKSASAPV
+283 NVSVAVTSKPVSAPV

-310 IIRNAPELYPSRRDI
+310 ITRNAPELYSSRRDI
-325 LNQIYA
+325 LSQIYA

-348 RKAHACT
+348 RKSHPYT
-355 SYLSTIQIIGAS
+355 YISTIQIIESS

-379 DIYNDAIIKHV
+379 DLYNDAIIKHV

-413 DEPCIIKSPTT
+413 TEPCIIKSPAT

-460 AIAKA
+460 AIAQA
-465 AAIYHDTS
+465 AALYRDTS
-473 CNFSVTYRNVYKN
+473 CNFSVTYRNVYKI
-486 MNTDWDEVHTQFR
+486 MNTDWDEAHAQFR

-532 AASKPEVESASKKE
+532 AASKPEVESAPVKE

>member
-1 MTKLTYTLAIING
+1 
-14 TVCYECQPSTPHAFY
+14 
-29 SGAAGSL
+29 
-36 RSAPSSNS
+36 
-44 PAKTPS
+44 
-50 KHNKYPISIYPISQ
+50 
-64 KGTFKMTQN
+64 MTQN

-88 VYQDENN
+88 FYKDDAIE
-95 KNEFYMTRR
+95 NEFYMTRR

-118 IWQIHE
+118 IQQIHD
-124 RNKDRLDSFSETSVL
+124 RNKDRLDPLSTTLTL
-139 GVAEGNRTVRREICV
+139 GGVEGNRWVNRNTRV

-237 HFTGAVPA
+237 HFAGAAQPA
-245 QQPAPQPVTVT
+245 AAIAPQPVTVT
-256 PKDYAVHDDPA
+256 PKDYAVHDEPV
-267 PSSKNESTPVP
+267 PSPKNESTPAP
-278 APQKS
+278 ALQKS
-283 SVPVTVTPKSASAPV
+283 NVSVAVTSKPVSAPV

-310 IIRNAPELYPSRRDI
+310 IIRNAPELYSSRRDI
-325 LNQIYA
+325 LSQIYA

-348 RKAHACT
+348 RKSHPDA
-355 SYLSTIQIIGAS
+355 SYLSTIQIIESS
-367 TTYREIFDSILN
+367 TTYCEIFDSILN
-379 DIYNDAIIKHV
+379 DLYNDAIIKHV

-413 DEPCIIKSPTT
+413 TEPCIIKSPATSV
-424 DLDSQPVP
+424 LDEQPVP
-432 APLPDEPKNYKP
+432 APLPDESAKQPHP
-444 IPSQSLL
+444 APSQSLL

-465 AAIYHDTS
+465 AAIYYDTS
-473 CNFSVTYRNVYKN
+473 CNFSVTYRNVYKI
-486 MNTDWDEVHTQFR
+486 MNTDWNEAHIQFR
-499 ARYHRGAQQLK
+499 NRYNRTAQQLK